1 MAAYYWLA
9 LVFCVSISGSE
20 RSLGRGGVTMTNLV
34 GDYICY
40 REGGLDEEKF
50 KEILQSNIR
59 KCAFIDESSW
69 ETVLRTPEEFRR
81 IGVDY
86 GSFGMKAKLIKLK

>member
-1 MAAYYWLA
+1 
-9 LVFCVSISGSE
+9 
-20 RSLGRGGVTMTNLV
+20 MTNLV

-59 KCAFIDESSW
+59 KCAFIDESTW

-86 GSFGMKAKLIKLK
+86 GSFGMKARLIKLKPRYIRLWEWLKRVDHTKPQELR